1 MRKSTSQIVVAIV
14 CALLGFLLAYQFKLL
29 NKSEKN
35 NLNQPNSDIISE
47 IEGLKKQKEELVQNN
62 TKILDE
68 LKKIEEAAAEN
79 GKVEGEIKKNLDNA
93 RMHLGVVDVIGPGII
108 ITLKPKTDIFGG
120 NANDTSKGISNI
132 ELVHIVNLM
141 WSSRAEAISINDFRI
156 TPQTGI
162 ILSGNLIKI
171 GSAGQQINPKEQIVI
186 KVIGDKG
193 KLNSGATFG
202 GALDFGQLK
211 IYNSDIKQSEDILI
225 NKTTQ
230 SLRTDFIKPVK
241 E

>member
-29 NKSEKN
+29 NKSDKN
-35 NLNQPNSDIISE
+35 NSNQQNSDIISE

-62 TKILDE
+62 TKLLDE
-68 LKKIEEAAAEN
+68 LKKIEEAASKN
-79 GKVEGEIKKNLDNA
+79 GEVEGEIKKGLDNA
-93 RMHLGVVDVIGPGII
+93 RMHLGLVDVTGPGIT
-108 ITLKPKTDIFGG
+108 ITLSPKTNIFGG
-120 NANDTSKGISNI
+120 NTNDTSRGLSDV

-141 WSSRAEAISINDFRI
+141 WYSRAEAISINDFRV

-162 ILSGNLIKI
+162 ALSGNLIKI
-171 GSAGQQINPKEQIVI
+171 GSAGQINPKEKIVI

-193 KLNSGATFG
+193 KLNAGATFG
-202 GALDFGQLK
+202 GTLDFGQLQNYNYK
-211 IYNSDIKQSEDILI
+211 IDPSEDILI

-230 SLRTDFIKPVK
+230 SLRTDFVKPVK

>member
-35 NLNQPNSDIISE
+35 NINQQNSDIISE
-47 IEGLKKQKEELVQNN
+47 IETLKKEKEELVQNN
-62 TKILDE
+62 TILLDE
-68 LKKIEEAAAEN
+68 LKKLEEAAAKN
-79 GKVEGEIKKNLDNA
+79 GEVEGEIKKALDNA
-93 RMHLGVVDVIGPGII
+93 RMHLGLVDVTGPGIT
-108 ITLKPKTDIFGG
+108 ITLRPRNNIFGG
-120 NANDTSKGISNI
+120 NVNDTSKGLSDV
-132 ELVHIVNLM
+132 ELVHILNSM
-141 WSSRAEAISINDFRI
+141 WYSRAEAIAINDFRI

-162 ILSGNLIKI
+162 ALSGNMIKI
-171 GSAGQQINPKEQIVI
+171 GSTGQINPKEEIVI

-193 KLNSGATFG
+193 KLNAGATFQG
-202 GALDFGQLK
+202 TLDFGQLQN
-211 IYNSDIKQSEDILI
+211 YNSEIKPSEEILI